1 MEHPE
6 DLTTE
11 QFSEALGQTWA
22 SAPSGG
28 TDLLARMRDSIANI
42 DTTSTKRKLT
52 KEEFLAELA
61 QGRS

>member
-11 QFSEALGQTWA
+11 QFSDALDQTWA
-22 SAPSGG
+22 AAPSGG
-28 TDLLARMRDSIANI
+28 TDLLARMRDSIAKI
-42 DTTSTKRKLT
+42 DTASTQRKLT
-52 KEEFLAELA
+52 KEEFLAEMA